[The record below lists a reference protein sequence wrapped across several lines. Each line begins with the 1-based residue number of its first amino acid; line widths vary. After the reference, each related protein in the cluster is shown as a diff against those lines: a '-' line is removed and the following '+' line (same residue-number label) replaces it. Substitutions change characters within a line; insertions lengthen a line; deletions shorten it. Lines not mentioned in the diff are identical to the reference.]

1 MNLKWIAVLGCF
13 FAINAPA
20 QTLPNLDLVKL
31 EVAADYGKAEPFVLQ
46 TANYLLNV
54 KFDMENK
61 DRVSA
66 IRFLVKWMSGTP
78 GHSFRMDE
86 TASKI
91 AKGNEDVLG
100 VYMAGMVK
108 YTLEHKEEAKDFKQV
123 KLHAIEYVIQYC
135 QDETH
140 KLKMTKQL
148 KKLAEAKEK
157 GTLAE
162 EIEK

>member
-13 FAINAPA
+13 LNFNAPA

-157 GTLAE
+157 GTLQS
-162 EIEK
+162 EIE

>member
-1 MNLKWIAVLGCF
+1 MKLNCILVLCCLFAV
-13 FAINAPA
+13 NAPA

-86 TASKI
+86 TATKI

-100 VYMAGMVK
+100 IYMAGMVK

-140 KLKMTKQL
+140 KLKMTKNL

-157 GTLAE
+157 GTLSS
-162 EIEK
+162 EIE